1 MTIPAER
8 EQLDDGSP
16 DGCRANGLARQ
27 VISGVT
33 SDRTLLAGESG
44 ALCLFDSGAGFSYTL
59 PVITA
64 DDIGMYFEFLISVIG
79 TTSYTV
85 ITDSGTTFIGGG
97 IVGASDT
104 VTAFDFHIALIAS
117 DVRIDL
123 DSATTGELVGT
134 RFTMTATSVTTW
146 VCAGYTVSTGTPV
159 TPWA

>member
-1 MTIPAER
+1 MAIPTAR
-8 EQLDDGSP
+8 EALDDGSP
-16 DGCRANGLARQ
+16 DGCRVRGLARE
-27 VISGVT
+27 IITGAAT
-33 SDRTLLAGESG
+33 TTLTVGQSG
-44 ALCLFDSGAGFSYTL
+44 ALCIFGTVPGGQTYTL

-64 DDIGMYFEFLISVIG
+64 DDIGMYFEFAVTVIG
-79 TTSYTV
+79 TGAYTV
-85 ITDSGTTFIGGG
+85 ITDAGTTFIGGG

-134 RFTMTATSVTTW
+134 RFTMTCISATEW
-146 VCAGYTVSTGTPV
+146 VCAGYSVSTGTPV